1 MNLKKIRCGR
11 PLLFRGGNEVLRM
24 QISCREVRREL
35 ANYMEDDVSWELK
48 TRIEQH
54 FLTCEGCFATY
65 DSLRRVI
72 RLINGA
78 EIIELPEGF
87 SARLYHRIASDSVPR
102 NRL

>member
-1 MNLKKIRCGR
+1 
-11 PLLFRGGNEVLRM
+11 M

-35 ANYMEDDVSWELK
+35 ANYMEDDVSCELK

-54 FLTCEGCFATY
+54 FLTCKRCFATY

-102 NRL
+102 NRR

>member
-1 MNLKKIRCGR
+1 MR
-11 PLLFRGGNEVLRM
+11 
-24 QISCREVRREL
+24 ISCREVRREL

-54 FLTCEGCFATY
+54 FLTCEGCFGTY

-87 SARLYHRIASDSVPR
+87 SARLYHRIASDDSVPR
-102 NRL
+102 NGR

>member
-1 MNLKKIRCGR
+1 MNLMKIHSGR

-35 ANYMEDDVSWELK
+35 GNYMEDDVSWELK
-48 TRIEQH
+48 ARIEQH
-54 FLTCEGCFATY
+54 FLRCEGCFATY
-65 DSLRRVI
+65 DGLRRVI

-102 NRL
+102 SRR